1 MSIAAILKVAPTHSA
16 EPVEMVAP
24 KATRGKTAKV
34 INKKRSVGAE
44 RQMLFSRCSSEAPP
58 SDRY

>member
-1 MSIAAILKVAPTHSA
+1 MTLSFIERLT
-16 EPVEMVAP
+16 P

-58 SDRY
+58 SDRLTDRWLAAT

>member
-1 MSIAAILKVAPTHSA
+1 MTLSFIERLT
-16 EPVEMVAP
+16 P

-58 SDRY
+58 SDRLDRWLAAT